1 MSNSL
6 PAFIDDAAVLF
17 VDDNAICGL
26 ETSGILR
33 DLGYQVLSLF
43 DAAGAFAALARRQPL
58 IALVTDVDLGPG
70 SDGFDIARAARRVYP
85 ALPVVYIS
93 GTASARHVAEGVPGS
108 EFVAKPCN
116 PADVAGALARALGR
130 IEA

>member
-1 MSNSL
+1 MSNPL
-6 PAFIDDAAVLF
+6 PVLADDATILF
-17 VDDNAICGL
+17 VDDNAVCGL
-26 ETSGILR
+26 ETGSILR
-33 DLGYQVLSLF
+33 DL
-43 DAAGAFAALARRQPL
+43 AADQLL
-58 IALVTDVDLGPG
+58 LALVTDVDLGPG
-70 SDGFDIARAARRVYP
+70 PDGFDIARAARLSYP
-85 ALPVVYIS
+85 GLPVVYIS